1 MPNLCQIC
9 GESRRKRDL
18 SASLGRAAHA
28 RFKQVEVGVLVD
40 RARTDTLNVRDSR
53 SGKGGGGS
61 TVRNLNSYARMV
73 HVRPYLVRVCV
84 ASPTRSVS
92 GVVYG
97 MVRYRLGTVS
107 GGLGRVGGARRNGVA
122 VNFNCAKLSLRRTF
136 RARLWFISMKS

>member
-1 MPNLCQIC
+1 M
-9 GESRRKRDL
+9 
-18 SASLGRAAHA
+18 
-28 RFKQVEVGVLVD
+28 LVD

-92 GVVYG
+92 GMVYG

-122 VNFNCAKLSLRRTF
+122 VNFQLCETESEAHFSGKVI
-136 RARLWFISMKS
+136 WFI